1 MNGHYIRT
9 TDDETLTD
17 LLIATL
23 PYLPENAVF
32 PQNFDAGMRQKL
44 LAAMPGLKERAK
56 TLTELRDG
64 AAFLFAQRPLA
75 LDAAAAGILDASAR
89 AHLRGLLPEL
99 ATLESWNS
107 TTTENVVRH
116 YAEENHLK
124 LGQVA
129 QPLRAALTG
138 RATSPGI
145 FDVFSVLGRDESLAR
160 LTDQSL

>member
-1 MNGHYIRT
+1 
-9 TDDETLTD
+9 
-17 LLIATL
+17 
-23 PYLPENAVF
+23 
-32 PQNFDAGMRQKL
+32 
-44 LAAMPGLKERAK
+44 
-56 TLTELRDG
+56 
-64 AAFLFAQRPLA
+64 
-75 LDAAAAGILDASAR
+75 
-89 AHLRGLLPEL
+89 LRGLLPEL
-99 ATLESWNS
+99 TTLEAWNS